1 MNRAPRKYANYIPI
15 RELEAVEQQ
24 LLPFQVYAELRDNTP
39 VRYDNHRECWDVFR
53 YEDVQYVL
61 KNPKLFSSE
70 RDRANASMLTT
81 DPPKHKQLRDLVNQA
96 FTPKAIE
103 ALAPRIQEIADELL
117 TPHFSEGRMRLIDDL
132 ATPLPVIVIAELI
145 GVPASDRQKFK
156 DWSDALVK
164 GARDD
169 SDEAFQELME
179 EKKRNQQELAS
190 YFTAIMEQRR
200 QRPEDDLISL
210 LLAAEIDGEKLTAEE
225 VVGFCIL
232 LLAAGNETTTNLI
245 TNAVRVLSEQP
256 ELQRQLREHPE
267 LIPTA
272 VEETLRYY
280 PPIVA
285 IGRIAK
291 ENVELNG
298 QTIQA
303 GEQVISWVGSANRD
317 SAQFDQAEKFVP
329 DRKPNRHMG
338 FGFGIHFCLGAPLAR
353 LEARV
358 VLQTM
363 LRQMEDIQLVPE
375 TVLQPIQSAFVFGV
389 KEYPI
394 QFTSSIYKPSDSM
407 AQ

>member
-1 MNRAPRKYANYIPI
+1 MKQAPRKYANYIPI
-15 RELEAVEQQ
+15 RELHNKERQ
-24 LLPFQVYAELRDNTP
+24 LSPFQVYAELRENTP
-39 VRYDNHRECWDVFR
+39 VRYDEHRECWDVFR

-70 RDRANASMLTT
+70 RNRAGTSMLTT

-103 ALAPRIQEIADELL
+103 ALAPRIQDIADELL
-117 TPHFSEGRMRLIDDL
+117 APHLSGGRMNLIDDL

-145 GVPASDRQKFK
+145 GVPATDRREFK
-156 DWSDALVK
+156 EWSDVLVK

-169 SDEAFQELME
+169 SEEAFQEL
-179 EKKRNQQELAS
+179 EKEKLKNIQELYA
-190 YFTAIMEQRR
+190 YFTDIMDQRR
-200 QRPEDDLISL
+200 LKPQDDLISL
-210 LLAAEIDGEKLTAEE
+210 LLDAEIEGEKLTEEE
-225 VVGFCIL
+225 VVNFCIL

-245 TNAVRVLSEQP
+245 ANAVRILSEQP
-256 ELQRQLREHPE
+256 ELQEELREHPDKVAS
-267 LIPTA
+267 A

-285 IGRIAK
+285 IGRVAREDI
-291 ENVELNG
+291 ELGGKAIKAG
-298 QTIQA
+298 Q
-303 GEQVISWVGSANRD
+303 QVISWVGAANRD
-317 SAQFDQAEKFVP
+317 GAQFEQADQFVS

-358 VLQTM
+358 VLHTLLQ
-363 LRQMEDIQLVPE
+363 RMEQIQLVPE
-375 TVLQPIQSAFVFGV
+375 TTLEPIQSAFVFGV

-394 QFTSSIYKPSDSM
+394 QFNERRV
-407 AQ
+407 

>member
-1 MNRAPRKYANYIPI
+1 MKQAPRKYANYIPI
-15 RELEAVEQQ
+15 RELHNKERQ
-24 LLPFQVYAELRDNTP
+24 LSPFQVYAELRENTP
-39 VRYDNHRECWDVFR
+39 VRYDEHRECWDVFR

-70 RDRANASMLTT
+70 RNRGGTSMLTT

-103 ALAPRIQEIADELL
+103 ALAPRIQEITDELL
-117 TPHFSEGRMRLIDDL
+117 APHLSGERMNLIDDL

-145 GVPASDRQKFK
+145 GVPATDRREFK
-156 DWSDALVK
+156 EWSDVLVK

-169 SDEAFQELME
+169 SEEAFLELEKEKLKNIQELY
-179 EKKRNQQELAS
+179 A
-190 YFTAIMEQRR
+190 YFTDIMEQRR
-200 QRPEDDLISL
+200 LQPQDDLISL
-210 LLAAEIDGEKLTAEE
+210 LLDAEIEGEKLTEEE
-225 VVGFCIL
+225 VVNFCIL

-245 TNAVRVLSEQP
+245 ANAVRILSEQP
-256 ELQRQLREHPE
+256 ELQEELRGHPDKVAS
-267 LIPTA
+267 A

-285 IGRIAK
+285 IGRVAREDI
-291 ENVELNG
+291 ELGGKAIKAG
-298 QTIQA
+298 Q
-303 GEQVISWVGSANRD
+303 QVISWVGAANRD
-317 SAQFDQAEKFVP
+317 SAQFERADEFVS

-358 VLQTM
+358 VLHTLLQ
-363 LRQMEDIQLVPE
+363 RMEQIRLVPE
-375 TVLQPIQSAFVFGV
+375 TALEPIQSAFVFGV

-394 QFTSSIYKPSDSM
+394 QFNERRV
-407 AQ
+407 

>member
-1 MNRAPRKYANYIPI
+1 M
-15 RELEAVEQQ
+15 
-24 LLPFQVYAELRDNTP
+24 
-39 VRYDNHRECWDVFR
+39 
-53 YEDVQYVL
+53 
-61 KNPKLFSSE
+61 
-70 RDRANASMLTT
+70 
-81 DPPKHKQLRDLVNQA
+81 
-96 FTPKAIE
+96 
-103 ALAPRIQEIADELL
+103 
-117 TPHFSEGRMRLIDDL
+117 
-132 ATPLPVIVIAELI
+132 
-145 GVPASDRQKFK
+145 
-156 DWSDALVK
+156 
-164 GARDD
+164 
-169 SDEAFQELME
+169 
-179 EKKRNQQELAS
+179 
-190 YFTAIMEQRR
+190 
-200 QRPEDDLISL
+200 
-210 LLAAEIDGEKLTAEE
+210 
-225 VVGFCIL
+225 
-232 LLAAGNETTTNLI
+232 
-245 TNAVRVLSEQP
+245 
-256 ELQRQLREHPE
+256 
-267 LIPTA
+267 
-272 VEETLRYY
+272 RYY

-394 QFTSSIYKPSDSM
+394 QFTSI
-407 AQ
+407 

>member
-1 MNRAPRKYANYIPI
+1 MNRAPRKYANFIPI
-15 RELEAVEQQ
+15 RELEAVELQ
-24 LLPFQVYAELRDNTP
+24 LSPFQVYAELRDNTP
-39 VRYDNHRECWDVFR
+39 VRYDKHRECWDIFR

-70 RDRANASMLTT
+70 RDRAKATMLTT

-103 ALAPRIQEIADELL
+103 ALAPRIQQIADELL
-117 TPHFSEGRMRLIDDL
+117 IPHLSEGRMHLVKDL
-132 ATPLPVIVIAELI
+132 AAPLPVIVIAELI

-156 DWSDALVK
+156 DWSDALVM
-164 GARDD
+164 GAQDD
-169 SDEAFQELME
+169 SDGAFQQMME
-179 EKKRNQQELAS
+179 EKKKNQQELAS
-190 YFTAIMEQRR
+190 YFTAIMEDRR
-200 QRPEDDLISL
+200 QQPKDDLISL
-210 LLAAEIDGEKLTAEE
+210 LLAAEIEGEKLTSEE
-225 VVGFCIL
+225 VIGFCIL
-232 LLAAGNETTTNLI
+232 LLVAGNETTTNLI
-245 TNAVRVLSEQP
+245 ANAVRILSEQP
-256 ELQRQLREHPE
+256 EIQQQLLEHPE
-267 LIPTA
+267 LVPTA

-285 IGRIAK
+285 IGRVAK
-291 ENVELNG
+291 ETVELNG

-303 GEQVISWVGSANRD
+303 GEQVIAWVGSANRD
-317 SAQFDQAEKFVP
+317 AAQFDQSDRFVP

-363 LRQMEDIQLVPE
+363 LRQMENIQLVPE
-375 TVLQPIQSAFVFGV
+375 TVLQPIQSPFVFGV

-394 QFTSSIYKPSDSM
+394 QFVSH
-407 AQ
+407 

>member
-1 MNRAPRKYANYIPI
+1 MKQAPRKYANYIPI
-15 RELEAVEQQ
+15 RELHNKERQ
-24 LLPFQVYAELRDNTP
+24 LSPFQVYAELRENTP
-39 VRYDNHRECWDVFR
+39 VRYDEHRECWDVFR

-70 RDRANASMLTT
+70 RNRAGTSMLTT

-103 ALAPRIQEIADELL
+103 ALAPRIQEITDELL
-117 TPHFSEGRMRLIDDL
+117 APHLSGERMNLIDDL

-145 GVPASDRQKFK
+145 GVPATDRREFK
-156 DWSDALVK
+156 EWSDVLVK

-169 SDEAFQELME
+169 SEEAFLELEKEKLKNIQELY
-179 EKKRNQQELAS
+179 A
-190 YFTAIMEQRR
+190 YFTDIMEQRR
-200 QRPEDDLISL
+200 LQPQDDLISL
-210 LLAAEIDGEKLTAEE
+210 LLDAEIEGEKLTEEE
-225 VVGFCIL
+225 VVNFCIL

-245 TNAVRVLSEQP
+245 ANAVRILSEQP
-256 ELQRQLREHPE
+256 ELQEELREHPDKVAS
-267 LIPTA
+267 A

-285 IGRIAK
+285 IGRVAREDI
-291 ENVELNG
+291 ELGGKAIKAG
-298 QTIQA
+298 Q
-303 GEQVISWVGSANRD
+303 QVISWVGAANRD
-317 SAQFDQAEKFVP
+317 SAQFERADEFVS

-358 VLQTM
+358 VLHTLLQ
-363 LRQMEDIQLVPE
+363 RMEQIRLVPE
-375 TVLQPIQSAFVFGV
+375 TALEPIQSAFVFGV

-394 QFTSSIYKPSDSM
+394 QFNERRV
-407 AQ
+407 

>member
-1 MNRAPRKYANYIPI
+1 MKQAPRKYANYIPI
-15 RELEAVEQQ
+15 RELNSTEQR
-24 LLPFQVYAELRDNTP
+24 LFPFQVYAELRDNTP
-39 VRYDNHRECWDVFR
+39 VRYDEHRECWDVFR

-70 RDRANASMLTT
+70 RSSGGSSMLTT

-103 ALAPRIQEIADELL
+103 ALSPRIQEITDELL
-117 TPHFSEGRMRLIDDL
+117 SVHLPDERMNLIDDF

-145 GVPASDRQKFK
+145 GVPAADRLKFK
-156 DWSDALVK
+156 HWSDVLVQ

-169 SDEAFQELME
+169 TEEAFQELVN
-179 EKKRNQQELAS
+179 EKRQNMQELYA
-190 YFTAIMEQRR
+190 YFTDILEQRR
-200 QRPEDDLISL
+200 SEPKDDLISL
-210 LLAAEIDGEKLTAEE
+210 LLGAEIDGQKLTEEE
-225 VVGFCIL
+225 VVNFCIL

-245 TNAVRVLSEQP
+245 ANAVRILSERPDVQN
-256 ELQRQLREHPE
+256 ELRGNSEK
-267 LIPTA
+267 IASA

-285 IGRIAK
+285 IGRVAR

-298 QTIQA
+298 HNIMA
-303 GEQVISWVGSANRD
+303 GDQVIAWVGSANRD
-317 SAQFDQAEKFVP
+317 AAQFEHADEFIL

-358 VLQTM
+358 ALHTM
-363 LRQMEDIQLVPE
+363 LQRMERIELVPE
-375 TVLQPIQSAFVFGV
+375 TALEPIQSAFVFGV

-394 QFTSSIYKPSDSM
+394 QFHHRRS
-407 AQ
+407 

>member
-1 MNRAPRKYANYIPI
+1 MMKQAPRKYANYIPI
-15 RELEAVEQQ
+15 RELHSKERQ
-24 LLPFQVYAELRDNTP
+24 LSPFQVYAELRENTP
-39 VRYDNHRECWDVFR
+39 VRYDEHRECWDVFR

-70 RDRANASMLTT
+70 RNRASSSLLTT

-103 ALAPRIQEIADELL
+103 ALAPRIQEITDELL
-117 TPHFSEGRMRLIDDL
+117 APHLSVGKMNLIDDL

-145 GVPASDRQKFK
+145 GVPASDRREFK
-156 DWSDALVK
+156 HWSDVLVK

-169 SDEAFQELME
+169 SEEAFQELAK
-179 EKKRNQQELAS
+179 EKQQNMRELYA
-190 YFTAIMEQRR
+190 YFTGIMEQRR
-200 QRPEDDLISL
+200 IEPQDDLISL
-210 LLAAEIDGEKLTAEE
+210 LLAAEIEGQKLTEEE
-225 VVGFCIL
+225 VVNFCIL

-245 TNAVRVLSEQP
+245 ANAVRILSEQP
-256 ELQRQLREHPE
+256 RLQDELREHPDRVAS
-267 LIPTA
+267 A

-285 IGRIAK
+285 IGRVAR
-291 ENVELNG
+291 ETVELRG
-298 QTIQA
+298 VTIKA
-303 GEQVISWVGSANRD
+303 GEQVISWVGAANRD
-317 SAQFDQAEKFVP
+317 GAQFEHADQFVS

-358 VLQTM
+358 VLHTLLQ
-363 LRQMEDIQLVPE
+363 RVEQIQLVPKTPLE
-375 TVLQPIQSAFVFGV
+375 PIQSAFVFGV

-394 QFTSSIYKPSDSM
+394 QFH
-407 AQ
+407 ARRL

>member
-1 MNRAPRKYANYIPI
+1 MKQAPRKYANYIPI
-15 RELEAVEQQ
+15 RELHSKERQ
-24 LLPFQVYAELRDNTP
+24 LFPFQVYAELRENTP
-39 VRYDNHRECWDVFR
+39 VRYDEHRECWDVFR

-70 RDRANASMLTT
+70 RNRTSSSMLTT

-103 ALAPRIQEIADELL
+103 ALAPRIQQITDELL
-117 TPHFSEGRMRLIDDL
+117 APHLSNGKINLIDDL

-145 GVPASDRQKFK
+145 GVPATDRREFK
-156 DWSDALVK
+156 HWSDVLVK

-169 SDEAFQELME
+169 SEEAFQELVQ
-179 EKKRNQQELAS
+179 EKQRNMQELYT
-190 YFTAIMEQRR
+190 YFAAILEQRR
-200 QRPEDDLISL
+200 AEPQEDLISL
-210 LLAAEIDGEKLTAEE
+210 LLAAEIEGQQLTTEE
-225 VVGFCIL
+225 VINFCIL

-245 TNAVRVLSEQP
+245 ANAVRILSEQP
-256 ELQRQLREHPE
+256 ELQLELREHPDRVAS
-267 LIPTA
+267 A

-285 IGRIAK
+285 IGRVAR
-291 ENVELNG
+291 ETVELNG

-303 GEQVISWVGSANRD
+303 GDQVISWVGAANRD
-317 SAQFDQAEKFVP
+317 AAQFEHADKFVT

-358 VLQTM
+358 VLHTLLQ
-363 LRQMEDIQLVPE
+363 RIEHIQLVSE
-375 TVLQPIQSAFVFGV
+375 TELEPIQSAFVFGV
-389 KEYPI
+389 KEYPV
-394 QFTSSIYKPSDSM
+394 QFNARRI
-407 AQ
+407 